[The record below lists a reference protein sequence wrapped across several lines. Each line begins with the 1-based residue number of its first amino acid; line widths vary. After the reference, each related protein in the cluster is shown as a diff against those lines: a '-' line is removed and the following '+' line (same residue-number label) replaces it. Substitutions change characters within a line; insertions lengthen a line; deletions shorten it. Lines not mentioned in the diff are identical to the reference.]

1 MRHPVSFYGSSDRRT
16 SGCVTR
22 QTTARQH
29 SRLVVDRRQLT
40 LSSWKN
46 GRQQCNELGLNVQQ
60 KNSSTLAQR
69 HCRYINMQVRRLPRH
84 ERRACTTLAALSASN
99 ASEMRA
105 VRRPNTATTRT
116 VSLMAKSRVLISAE
130 LKDKADSKMKT
141 IMSVSKSATDH
152 SRTSGQSANNDVHR
166 SDERRRDVVE
176 KSGDEGVKLHN
187 RRSLTECNATKQ
199 HTSVIG
205 SARRPSTAA
214 VHHSKVKVKYRSHSL
229 SPARPLAVCRPRR
242 SVNIKRSVC
251 CCTELTQCSS
261 LLN

>member
-1 MRHPVSFYGSSDRRT
+1 
-16 SGCVTR
+16 
-22 QTTARQH
+22 
-29 SRLVVDRRQLT
+29 
-40 LSSWKN
+40 
-46 GRQQCNELGLNVQQ
+46 
-60 KNSSTLAQR
+60 
-69 HCRYINMQVRRLPRH
+69 
-84 ERRACTTLAALSASN
+84 
-99 ASEMRA
+99 
-105 VRRPNTATTRT
+105 
-116 VSLMAKSRVLISAE
+116 
-130 LKDKADSKMKT
+130 MKT

-176 KSGDEGVKLHN
+176 KSGDEVVKLHN

-205 SARRPSTAA
+205 SARHPSTAA